1 MCGQT
6 LLPRNVRVRFL
17 ADNIFPQQDSNAHRW
32 YAVSYCRTIKH
43 LAFWETTSTLAVYCV
58 IKLLMKRWKG
68 QNLNT
73 PKVQELLHP
82 VPITRGYN
90 QNYMKYIQTKYNLY
104 LKPVGSI
111 YLFFHLVY
119 NFLLSLK
126 MYTFE
131 GKNLV
136 YMYMNVKV
144 K

>member
-1 MCGQT
+1 M
-6 LLPRNVRVRFL
+6 L
-17 ADNIFPQQDSNAHRW
+17 A
-32 YAVSYCRTIKH
+32 TI
-43 LAFWETTSTLAVYCV
+43 
-58 IKLLMKRWKG
+58 
-68 QNLNT
+68 NT
-73 PKVQELLHP
+73 PKVQAPFGGSLLHP
-82 VPITRGYN
+82 VLIIQGYN
-90 QNYMKYIQTKYNLY
+90 QNYMKYIQIKYNLY

-111 YLFFHLVY
+111 YLFFHLIY